1 MLPFG
6 RLIQR
11 TWLLYFSKP
20 AADRVLYRALRGKA
34 IRSVVEIGLAD
45 LPRTRRLWDALA
57 WRSENLPLRYTGI
70 DPFDSRPK
78 DQPALPLKQAFA
90 ELRRDQVQV
99 KLVPGDAQSALYRTA
114 NSLTGT
120 DLLLISRNLD
130 GSALARAWPWMP
142 RMLHAGTI
150 IFQEVTDAQGGRTWQ
165 RLSIVEIQQRAA
177 AAKVAGKAKRAA

>member
-11 TWLLYFSKP
+11 TWLHYFSKP
-20 AADRVLYRALRGKA
+20 AADRALYRALSGKA

-57 WRSENLPLRYTGI
+57 WRNENLPLRYTGI
-70 DPFDSRPK
+70 DPFESRPK
-78 DQPALPLKQAFA
+78 DQTALPLKQAFA

-99 KLVPGDAQSALYRTA
+99 KLVPGDPQAALYRTA

-130 GSALARAWPWMP
+130 ASALARAWQWMP

-150 IFQEVTDAQGGRTWQ
+150 IFQEVIDAQGGRAWQ
-165 RLSIVEIQQRAA
+165 RLSIVEIQQRAS
-177 AAKVAGKAKRAA
+177 AAKGAGKGKRAA

>member
-20 AADRVLYRALRGKA
+20 AADRALYKALSGKA

-57 WRSENLPLRYTGI
+57 WRIENLPLRYAGI
-70 DPFDSRPK
+70 DPFESRPK
-78 DQPALPLKQAFA
+78 DQPLLSLKQAFA
-90 ELRRDQVQV
+90 ELRHDQVQV
-99 KLVPGDAQSALYRTA
+99 KLVPGDAQSALYRSA
-114 NSLTGT
+114 NSLSGT

-130 GSALARAWPWMP
+130 ASSLGRAWQWMP

-150 IFQEVTDAQGGRTWQ
+150 IFQEVTDAQGGHTWQ
-165 RLSIVEIQQRAA
+165 RLSIVEIQQRASA
-177 AAKVAGKAKRAA
+177 ARKTAKGKSAA

>member
-1 MLPFG
+1 MLFFG

-20 AADRVLYRALRGKA
+20 ASDRSLYRALSGKP
-34 IRSVVEIGLAD
+34 IRTVVEIGLPD
-45 LPRTRRLWDALA
+45 LARTRRLWDALA
-57 WRSENLPLRYTGI
+57 WRKDSLPLRYTGI
-70 DPFDSRPK
+70 DLFESRPK
-78 DQPALPLKQAFA
+78 DQAALPLKQAFA

-99 KLVPGDAQSALYRTA
+99 KLVPGDAQTALYRTA

-130 GSALARAWPWMP
+130 GNALARAWTWMP

-150 IFQEVTDAQGGRTWQ
+150 IFQEVTDSQGGRMWQ
-165 RLSIVEIQQRAA
+165 RLSIVDIQKRAA
-177 AAKVAGKAKRAA
+177 ATKGSGKGKKAA